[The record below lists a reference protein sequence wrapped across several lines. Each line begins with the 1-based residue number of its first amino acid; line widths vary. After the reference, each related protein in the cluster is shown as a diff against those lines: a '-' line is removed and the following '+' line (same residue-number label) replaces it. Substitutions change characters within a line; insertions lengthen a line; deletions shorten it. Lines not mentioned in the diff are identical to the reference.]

1 MKSRGLGDVYKRQD
15 MAVEKMNLVN
25 ITSRLENLT
34 DLLKD
39 VINIGQIEPI
49 DAFGQVASR
58 AFSVKASS
66 ENVELTEDMNSI
78 TSFQGLTK
86 EELEKLDYLKEFF
99 DIKDDEKIGKITKV
113 IDKEELDR
121 LYTRLEPMIK
131 RREDLVE
138 EREKLLS
145 YKNNL
150 EILNRANVDID
161 KIKHLNY
168 FDFRYGEVTKDGR
181 FILKNN
187 YENIPS
193 LIIHL
198 NDEDTKSAD
207 AINTLIE
214 LDNKTSERRKSV
226 DEIIENEKA
235 ESLKVAN
242 KIDQTYLEKITRE
255 VAELNKNNED
265 EINKEASEIK
275 KSFSD
280 KKSSIESLYKDKVDL
295 LVDEAFG
302 KIIKEDGNDR

>member
-1 MKSRGLGDVYKRQD
+1 

-78 TSFQGLTK
+78 TSFQGLSK
-86 EELEKLDYLKEFF
+86 EELEKLDYLKKFF

-113 IDKEELDR
+113 IEKDELDR

-131 RREDLVE
+131 RRESLVE
-138 EREKLLS
+138 EKEKLLT

-150 EILNRANVDID
+150 EILNRADVDID

-214 LDNKTSERRKSV
+214 LDNKTSERRRSV
-226 DEIIENEKA
+226 DAIIENEKA

-255 VAELNKNNED
+255 VAELNKNND
-265 EINKEASEIK
+265 EEIRKEACEIK

-280 KKSSIESLYKDKVDL
+280 KKSSIESLYKDEVDM
-295 LVDEAFG
+295 LVDEAFE

>member
-1 MKSRGLGDVYKRQD
+1 
-15 MAVEKMNLVN
+15 
-25 ITSRLENLT
+25 
-34 DLLKD
+34 
-39 VINIGQIEPI
+39 
-49 DAFGQVASR
+49 
-58 AFSVKASS
+58 
-66 ENVELTEDMNSI
+66 MNSI

-86 EELEKLDYLKEFF
+86 EELEKLDYLKKFF

-150 EILNRANVDID
+150 EILNRADVDID

>member
-1 MKSRGLGDVYKRQD
+1 

-66 ENVELTEDMNSI
+66 ENVELTEDMNNI
-78 TSFQGLTK
+78 TSFHGLSK
-86 EELEKLDYLKEFF
+86 EELEKLNYLKRFF
-99 DIKDDEKIGKITKV
+99 DISDDEEVGEISKV
-113 IDKEELDR
+113 ISKNELER

-131 RREDLVE
+131 RREELVE
-138 EREKLLS
+138 EKDKLLT

-150 EILNRANVDID
+150 EILTKANVDIE

-168 FDFRYGEVTKDGR
+168 FDFRYGDVTKDGR

-198 NDEDTKSAD
+198 DDEAVKSAD
-207 AINTLIE
+207 ALNTLIE
-214 LDNKTSERRKSV
+214 LDNKTSQRRKSV
-226 DEIIENEKA
+226 DEIIENEKS
-235 ESLKVAN
+235 ESLRVAN
-242 KIDQTYLEKITRE
+242 KIDQTFFEKLSSEVANLNANNDEKI
-255 VAELNKNNED
+255 K
-265 EINKEASEIK
+265 KEALEIK
-275 KSFSD
+275 NSFSD
-280 KKSSIESLYKDKVDL
+280 RKNHIESLYKEKVDL
-295 LVDEAFG
+295 LVDNAFN
-302 KIIKEDGNDR
+302 KIIEGDGNDR

>member
-1 MKSRGLGDVYKRQD
+1 

-78 TSFQGLTK
+78 TSFQGLSK
-86 EELEKLDYLKEFF
+86 EELEKLDYLKKFF
-99 DIKDDEKIGKITKV
+99 YIKDDEKIGKITKV
-113 IDKEELDR
+113 IEKDELDR

-131 RREDLVE
+131 RRESLVE
-138 EREKLLS
+138 EKEKLLT

-150 EILNRANVDID
+150 EILNRADVDID

-214 LDNKTSERRKSV
+214 LDNKTSERRRSV
-226 DEIIENEKA
+226 DAIIENEKA

-255 VAELNKNNED
+255 VAELNKNND
-265 EINKEASEIK
+265 EEISKEACEIK

-280 KKSSIESLYKDKVDL
+280 KKSSIESLYKDEVDM
-295 LVDEAFG
+295 LVDEAFE

>member
-1 MKSRGLGDVYKRQD
+1 

-86 EELEKLDYLKEFF
+86 EELEKLDYLKKFF

-150 EILNRANVDID
+150 EILNRADVDIN

>member
-1 MKSRGLGDVYKRQD
+1 

-78 TSFQGLTK
+78 TSFQGLSK
-86 EELEKLDYLKEFF
+86 EELEKLDYLKKFF

-113 IDKEELDR
+113 IEKDELDR

-131 RREDLVE
+131 RRESLAE
-138 EREKLLS
+138 EKEKLLT

-150 EILNRANVDID
+150 EILNRADVDID

-181 FILKNN
+181 FILK
-187 YENIPS
+187 IT
-193 LIIHL
+193 
-198 NDEDTKSAD
+198 TK
-207 AINTLIE
+207 I
-214 LDNKTSERRKSV
+214 
-226 DEIIENEKA
+226 
-235 ESLKVAN
+235 
-242 KIDQTYLEKITRE
+242 YHH
-255 VAELNKNNED
+255 
-265 EINKEASEIK
+265 
-275 KSFSD
+275 
-280 KKSSIESLYKDKVDL
+280 
-295 LVDEAFG
+295 
-302 KIIKEDGNDR
+302 

>member
-1 MKSRGLGDVYKRQD
+1 

-25 ITSRLENLT
+25 ITSRVENLT

-66 ENVELTEDMNSI
+66 ENVELTEDMNNI
-78 TSFQGLTK
+78 TSFHGLSK
-86 EELEKLDYLKEFF
+86 EELEKLNYLKRFLGI
-99 DIKDDEKIGKITKV
+99 DDDEEIGQISKV
-113 IDKEELDR
+113 ISKEELDR

-131 RREDLVE
+131 RREELVCE
-138 EREKLLS
+138 KEKLLN

-150 EILNRANVDID
+150 EILARSNVDIE

-198 NDEDTKSAD
+198 DDEAVKSSEAL
-207 AINTLIE
+207 NTLIDI
-214 LDNKTSERRKSV
+214 DNKTSQRRKSV
-226 DEIIENEKA
+226 DEIIENEKS

-242 KIDQTYLEKITRE
+242 RIDQTYNEKISKE
-255 VAELNKNNED
+255 VANLNANNE
-265 EINKEASEIK
+265 EKIKKEAEEIK
-275 KSFSD
+275 NSFSD
-280 KKSSIESLYKDKVDL
+280 RKNNIESLYKEKVDS
-295 LVDEAFG
+295 LVCDAFN
-302 KIIKEDGNDR
+302 KIIGGDDNDR

>member
-1 MKSRGLGDVYKRQD
+1 

-25 ITSRLENLT
+25 ITSRVENLT

-66 ENVELTEDMNSI
+66 ENVELTEDMNNI
-78 TSFQGLTK
+78 TSFHGLSK
-86 EELEKLDYLKEFF
+86 EELEKLNYLKRFLG
-99 DIKDDEKIGKITKV
+99 IDDDVEIGHISKV
-113 IDKEELDR
+113 ISKEELER

-131 RREDLVE
+131 RREELVG
-138 EREKLLS
+138 EKEQLLT

-150 EILNRANVDID
+150 EILTRSNVDID
-161 KIKHLNY
+161 KIKRLNY

-198 NDEDTKSAD
+198 DDEALKSSD
-207 AINTLIE
+207 ALNTLIE
-214 LDNKTSERRKSV
+214 LDNKTSQRRRSV

-242 KIDQTYLEKITRE
+242 RIDQTYFEKVSNE
-255 VAELNKNNED
+255 VANLNADNDAK
-265 EINKEASEIK
+265 IKKEAEEIK
-275 KSFSD
+275 NSFSD
-280 KKSSIESLYKDKVDL
+280 RKNNIESLYKEKVDL
-295 LVDEAFG
+295 LVEDAFN
-302 KIIKEDGNDR
+302 KIIGGDDNDR

>member
-1 MKSRGLGDVYKRQD
+1 

-78 TSFQGLTK
+78 TSFQGLSK
-86 EELEKLDYLKEFF
+86 EELEKLDYLKKFF

-113 IDKEELDR
+113 IEKDELDR

-131 RREDLVE
+131 RRESLVE
-138 EREKLLS
+138 EKEKLLT

-150 EILNRANVDID
+150 EILNRADVDID

-214 LDNKTSERRKSV
+214 LDNKTSERRRSV
-226 DEIIENEKA
+226 DAIIENEKA

-255 VAELNKNNED
+255 VAELNKNND
-265 EINKEASEIK
+265 EEISKEASEIK

-280 KKSSIESLYKDKVDL
+280 KKSSIESLYKDEVDM
-295 LVDEAFG
+295 LVDEAFK

>member
-1 MKSRGLGDVYKRQD
+1 

-78 TSFQGLTK
+78 TSFQGLSK
-86 EELEKLDYLKEFF
+86 EELEKLDYLKKFF
-99 DIKDDEKIGKITKV
+99 DIRDDEKIGKITKV
-113 IDKEELDR
+113 IEKEELDR

-131 RREDLVE
+131 RRESLVE
-138 EREKLLS
+138 EKEKLLT

-150 EILNRANVDID
+150 EILNRADVDID
-161 KIKHLNY
+161 KIKRLNY

-214 LDNKTSERRKSV
+214 LDNKTSERRRSV

-255 VAELNKNNED
+255 VAELNKNNEE
-265 EINKEASEIK
+265 EISKEASEIK

-280 KKSSIESLYKDKVDL
+280 KKSSIESLYKDKVDK
-295 LVDEAFG
+295 LVDEAFE
-302 KIIKEDGNDR
+302 KIIKEDSNDR

>member
-1 MKSRGLGDVYKRQD
+1 

-66 ENVELTEDMNSI
+66 ENVELTEDMNNI
-78 TSFQGLTK
+78 TSFHGLSK
-86 EELEKLDYLKEFF
+86 EELEKLNYLKRFF
-99 DIKDDEKIGKITKV
+99 DISDDQEVGEISKV
-113 IDKEELDR
+113 ISKDELDR

-131 RREDLVE
+131 RREELVE
-138 EREKLLS
+138 EKDKLLN

-150 EILNRANVDID
+150 EILTKANVDIE

-168 FDFRYGEVTKDGR
+168 FDFRYGDVTKDGR

-198 NDEDTKSAD
+198 DDEAVKSAD
-207 AINTLIE
+207 ALNTLIE
-214 LDNKTSERRKSV
+214 LDNKTSQRRKSV
-226 DEIIENEKA
+226 DEIIENEKS
-235 ESLKVAN
+235 ESLRVAN
-242 KIDQTYLEKITRE
+242 KIDQNFFEKLSSEVANLNANNDEKI
-255 VAELNKNNED
+255 K
-265 EINKEASEIK
+265 KEAIEIK
-275 KSFSD
+275 NSFSD
-280 KKSSIESLYKDKVDL
+280 RKNHIESLYKEKVDL
-295 LVDEAFG
+295 LVDNAFN
-302 KIIKEDGNDR
+302 KIIEGDGNDR

>member
-1 MKSRGLGDVYKRQD
+1 

-99 DIKDDEKIGKITKV
+99 DIKDDEKIGKITQV

-150 EILNRANVDID
+150 EILNRADVDID

-207 AINTLIE
+207 AFNTLIE
-214 LDNKTSERRKSV
+214 LDNKTSERRRSV
-226 DEIIENEKA
+226 DAIIENEKA

-255 VAELNKNNED
+255 VAELNKNND
-265 EINKEASEIK
+265 EEISKEASEIK

-280 KKSSIESLYKDKVDL
+280 KKSSIESLYKDEVDM
-295 LVDEAFG
+295 LVDEAFE

>member
-1 MKSRGLGDVYKRQD
+1 

-78 TSFQGLTK
+78 TSFQGLSK
-86 EELEKLDYLKEFF
+86 EELEKLDYLKKFF

-113 IDKEELDR
+113 IEKDELDR

-131 RREDLVE
+131 RRESLVE
-138 EREKLLS
+138 EKEKLLT

-150 EILNRANVDID
+150 EILNRADVDID

-214 LDNKTSERRKSV
+214 LDNKTSERRRSV
-226 DEIIENEKA
+226 DAIIENEKA

-255 VAELNKNNED
+255 VAELNKNND
-265 EINKEASEIK
+265 EEISKEASEIK

-280 KKSSIESLYKDKVDL
+280 KKSSIESLYKDEVDR
-295 LVDEAFG
+295 LVDEAFE

>member
-1 MKSRGLGDVYKRQD
+1 

-66 ENVELTEDMNSI
+66 ENVELTEDMNNI
-78 TSFQGLTK
+78 TSFHGLSK
-86 EELEKLDYLKEFF
+86 EELEKLNYLKRFF
-99 DIKDDEKIGKITKV
+99 DISDDEEVGEISKV
-113 IDKEELDR
+113 ISKDELER

-131 RREDLVE
+131 RREELVE
-138 EREKLLS
+138 EKDKLLT

-150 EILNRANVDID
+150 EILTKANVDIE

-168 FDFRYGEVTKDGR
+168 FDFRYGDVTKDGR

-198 NDEDTKSAD
+198 DDEAVKSAD
-207 AINTLIE
+207 ALNTLIE
-214 LDNKTSERRKSV
+214 LDNKTSQRRKSV
-226 DEIIENEKA
+226 DEIIENEKS
-235 ESLKVAN
+235 ESLRVAN
-242 KIDQTYLEKITRE
+242 KIDQTFFEKLSSEVANLNANNDEKI
-255 VAELNKNNED
+255 
-265 EINKEASEIK
+265 KEEALEIK
-275 KSFSD
+275 NSFSD
-280 KKSSIESLYKDKVDL
+280 RKNHIESLYKEKVDL
-295 LVDEAFG
+295 LVDNAFN
-302 KIIKEDGNDR
+302 KIIEGDGNDR

>member
-1 MKSRGLGDVYKRQD
+1 

-99 DIKDDEKIGKITKV
+99 DIKVDEKIGKITKV

-242 KIDQTYLEKITRE
+242 KIDQAYLEKITRE

>member
-1 MKSRGLGDVYKRQD
+1 

-66 ENVELTEDMNSI
+66 ENVELTEDMNNI
-78 TSFQGLTK
+78 TSFQGLSK
-86 EELEKLDYLKEFF
+86 EELEKLNYLKRFF
-99 DIKDDEKIGKITKV
+99 DISDDEEVGEISKV
-113 IDKEELDR
+113 ISKDELER

-131 RREDLVE
+131 RREELVE
-138 EREKLLS
+138 EKDKLLT

-150 EILNRANVDID
+150 EILTKANVDIE

-168 FDFRYGEVTKDGR
+168 FDFRYGDVTKDGR

-198 NDEDTKSAD
+198 DDEAVKSAD
-207 AINTLIE
+207 ALNTLIE
-214 LDNKTSERRKSV
+214 LDNKTSQRRKSV
-226 DEIIENEKA
+226 DEIIENEKS
-235 ESLKVAN
+235 ESLRVAN
-242 KIDQTYLEKITRE
+242 KIDQTFFEKLSSEVANLNANNDEKI
-255 VAELNKNNED
+255 K
-265 EINKEASEIK
+265 KEAEEIEN
-275 KSFSD
+275 SFSD
-280 KKSSIESLYKDKVDL
+280 RKNHIESLYKEKVDL
-295 LVDEAFG
+295 LVDNAFN
-302 KIIKEDGNDR
+302 KIIEGDGNDR

>member
-1 MKSRGLGDVYKRQD
+1 

-25 ITSRLENLT
+25 ITSRVENLT

-66 ENVELTEDMNSI
+66 ENVELTEDMNNI
-78 TSFQGLTK
+78 TSFHGLSK
-86 EELEKLDYLKEFF
+86 EELEKLNYLKRFLGIDVDVE
-99 DIKDDEKIGKITKV
+99 IGHISKV
-113 IDKEELDR
+113 ISKEELER

-131 RREDLVE
+131 RREELVG
-138 EREKLLS
+138 EKEQLLT

-150 EILNRANVDID
+150 EILTRSNVDID

-198 NDEDTKSAD
+198 DDEALKSSD
-207 AINTLIE
+207 ALNTLIE
-214 LDNKTSERRKSV
+214 LDNKTSQRRRSV

-242 KIDQTYLEKITRE
+242 RIDQTYYEKISNE
-255 VAELNKNNED
+255 VANLNADNDAK
-265 EINKEASEIK
+265 IKKEAEEIK
-275 KSFSD
+275 NSFSD
-280 KKSSIESLYKDKVDL
+280 RKNNIESLYKEKVDL
-295 LVDEAFG
+295 LVEDAFN
-302 KIIKEDGNDR
+302 KIIGGDDNDR

>member
-1 MKSRGLGDVYKRQD
+1 

-25 ITSRLENLT
+25 ITSRVENLT

-66 ENVELTEDMNSI
+66 ENVELTEDMNNI
-78 TSFQGLTK
+78 TSFHGLSK
-86 EELEKLDYLKEFF
+86 EELEKLNYLKRFLG
-99 DIKDDEKIGKITKV
+99 IDDDVEIGHISKV
-113 IDKEELDR
+113 ISKEELER

-131 RREDLVE
+131 RREELVG
-138 EREKLLS
+138 EKEQLLT

-150 EILNRANVDID
+150 EILTRSNVDID

-198 NDEDTKSAD
+198 DDEALKSSD
-207 AINTLIE
+207 ALNTLIE
-214 LDNKTSERRKSV
+214 LDNKTSQRRRSV

-242 KIDQTYLEKITRE
+242 RIDQTYYEKISNE
-255 VAELNKNNED
+255 VANLNADNDAK
-265 EINKEASEIK
+265 IKKEAEEIK
-275 KSFSD
+275 NSFSD
-280 KKSSIESLYKDKVDL
+280 RKNNIESLYKEKVDL
-295 LVDEAFG
+295 LVEDAFN
-302 KIIKEDGNDR
+302 KIIGGDDNDR

>member
-1 MKSRGLGDVYKRQD
+1 

>member
-1 MKSRGLGDVYKRQD
+1 

-86 EELEKLDYLKEFF
+86 EELEKLDYLKKFF

-150 EILNRANVDID
+150 EILNRADVDID

>member
-1 MKSRGLGDVYKRQD
+1 

-25 ITSRLENLT
+25 ITSRIENLT

-66 ENVELTEDMNSI
+66 ENVELTEDMNNI
-78 TSFQGLTK
+78 TSFHGLSK
-86 EELEKLDYLKEFF
+86 EELEKLNYLKRFL
-99 DIKDDEKIGKITKV
+99 DIDDNLEIGKISKV
-113 IDKEELDR
+113 ISKDELDR

-131 RREDLVE
+131 RREELVE
-138 EREKLLS
+138 EKEKLLI

-150 EILNRANVDID
+150 EILTRSNVDID
-161 KIKHLNY
+161 KIKQLNY

-198 NDEDTKSAD
+198 DDEAVKSSD
-207 AINTLIE
+207 ALNTLIE
-214 LDNKTSERRKSV
+214 LDNKTSQRRKSV

-235 ESLKVAN
+235 ESLRVAN
-242 KIDQTYLEKITRE
+242 KIDQTYFEKLSKEVANLNANNEEKI
-255 VAELNKNNED
+255 K
-265 EINKEASEIK
+265 KEAKEIK
-275 KSFSD
+275 SSFSD
-280 KKSSIESLYKDKVDL
+280 KKNSIESLYKEKVDS
-295 LVDEAFG
+295 LVSDAF
-302 KIIKEDGNDR
+302 KAIIEGDNNDR

>member
-1 MKSRGLGDVYKRQD
+1 

-66 ENVELTEDMNSI
+66 ENVELTEDMNNI
-78 TSFQGLTK
+78 TSFHGLSK
-86 EELEKLDYLKEFF
+86 EELEKLNYLKRFF
-99 DIKDDEKIGKITKV
+99 DISDDEEVGEISKV
-113 IDKEELDR
+113 ISKDELER

-131 RREDLVE
+131 RREELVE
-138 EREKLLS
+138 EKDKLLT

-150 EILNRANVDID
+150 EILTKANVDIE

-168 FDFRYGEVTKDGR
+168 FDFRYGDVTKDGR

-198 NDEDTKSAD
+198 DDEAVKSAD
-207 AINTLIE
+207 ALNTLIE
-214 LDNKTSERRKSV
+214 LDNKTSQRRKSV
-226 DEIIENEKA
+226 DEIIENEKS
-235 ESLKVAN
+235 ESLRVAN
-242 KIDQTYLEKITRE
+242 KIDQTFFEKLSSEVANLNANNDEKIKKRSSR
-255 VAELNKNNED
+255 
-265 EINKEASEIK
+265 NKE
-275 KSFSD
+275 F
-280 KKSSIESLYKDKVDL
+280 
-295 LVDEAFG
+295 FF
-302 KIIKEDGNDR
+302 

>member
-1 MKSRGLGDVYKRQD
+1 

-78 TSFQGLTK
+78 TSFQGLSK
-86 EELEKLDYLKEFF
+86 EELEKLDYLKKFF

-113 IDKEELDR
+113 IEKDELDR

-131 RREDLVE
+131 RRESLVE
-138 EREKLLS
+138 EKEKLLT

-150 EILNRANVDID
+150 EILNRADVDID

-214 LDNKTSERRKSV
+214 LDNKTSERRRSV
-226 DEIIENEKA
+226 DAIIENEKA

-255 VAELNKNNED
+255 VAELNKNND
-265 EINKEASEIK
+265 EEISKEASEIK

-280 KKSSIESLYKDKVDL
+280 KKSSIESLYKDEVDM
-295 LVDEAFG
+295 LVDEAFE

>member
-1 MKSRGLGDVYKRQD
+1 

-78 TSFQGLTK
+78 TSFQGLSK
-86 EELEKLDYLKEFF
+86 EELEKLDYLKKFF

-113 IDKEELDR
+113 IEKDELDR

-131 RREDLVE
+131 RRESLVE
-138 EREKLLS
+138 EKEKLLT

-150 EILNRANVDID
+150 EILNRADVDID

-168 FDFRYGEVTKDGR
+168 FDFRYGKVTKDGR

-214 LDNKTSERRKSV
+214 LDNKTSERRRSV
-226 DEIIENEKA
+226 DAIIENEKA

-255 VAELNKNNED
+255 VAELNKNND
-265 EINKEASEIK
+265 EEISKEASEIK

-280 KKSSIESLYKDKVDL
+280 KKSSIESLYKDEVDM
-295 LVDEAFG
+295 LVDEAFE

>member
-1 MKSRGLGDVYKRQD
+1 MIVRPVVVLPTGRTIIRLYKPTDGEIIYKGKDIAGKLTKEESREVHQSISMIFQDPIASINPRMTVKEIIGEGLRIN
-15 MAVEKMNLVN
+15 NLV
-25 ITSRLENLT
+25 
-34 DLLKD
+34 K
-39 VINIGQIEPI
+39 
-49 DAFGQVASR
+49 
-58 AFSVKASS
+58 S
-66 ENVELTEDMNSI
+66 E
-78 TSFQGLTK
+78 
-86 EELEKLDYLKEFF
+86 EELEKLDYLKKFF
-99 DIKDDEKIGKITKV
+99 DIRDDEKIGKITKV
-113 IDKEELDR
+113 IEKEELDR

-131 RREDLVE
+131 RRESLVE
-138 EREKLLS
+138 EKEKLLT

-150 EILNRANVDID
+150 EILNRADVDID
-161 KIKHLNY
+161 KIKRLNY

-214 LDNKTSERRKSV
+214 LDNKTSERRRSV

-242 KIDQTYLEKITRE
+242 KIDQTYLEKITKE
-255 VAELNKNNED
+255 VAELNKNNEE
-265 EINKEASEIK
+265 EISKEASEIK

-280 KKSSIESLYKDKVDL
+280 KKSSIESLYKDKVDK
-295 LVDEAFG
+295 LVDEAFE

>member
-1 MKSRGLGDVYKRQD
+1 

-78 TSFQGLTK
+78 TSFQGLSK
-86 EELEKLDYLKEFF
+86 EELEKLDYLKKFF

-113 IDKEELDR
+113 IEKDELDR

-131 RREDLVE
+131 RRESLVE
-138 EREKLLS
+138 EKEKLLT

-150 EILNRANVDID
+150 EILNRADVDID

-214 LDNKTSERRKSV
+214 LDNKTSERRRSV
-226 DEIIENEKA
+226 DAIIENEKA

-255 VAELNKNNED
+255 VAELNKNND
-265 EINKEASEIK
+265 EEISKEACEIK

-280 KKSSIESLYKDKVDL
+280 KKSSIESLYKDEVDM
-295 LVDEAFG
+295 LVDEAFE

>member
-1 MKSRGLGDVYKRQD
+1 

-66 ENVELTEDMNSI
+66 ENVELTEDMNNI
-78 TSFQGLTK
+78 TSFHGLSK
-86 EELEKLDYLKEFF
+86 EELEKLNYLKRFF
-99 DIKDDEKIGKITKV
+99 DISDDEEVGEISKV
-113 IDKEELDR
+113 ISKDELER

-131 RREDLVE
+131 RREELVE
-138 EREKLLS
+138 EKDKLLT

-150 EILNRANVDID
+150 EILTKANVDIE

-168 FDFRYGEVTKDGR
+168 FDFRYGDVTKDGR

-198 NDEDTKSAD
+198 DDEAVKSAD
-207 AINTLIE
+207 ALNTLIE
-214 LDNKTSERRKSV
+214 LDNKTSQRRKSV
-226 DEIIENEKA
+226 DEIIENEKS
-235 ESLKVAN
+235 ESLRVAN
-242 KIDQTYLEKITRE
+242 KIDQTFFEKLSSEVANLNANNDEKI
-255 VAELNKNNED
+255 K
-265 EINKEASEIK
+265 KEALEIK
-275 KSFSD
+275 NSFSD
-280 KKSSIESLYKDKVDL
+280 RKNHIESLYKEKVDL
-295 LVDEAFG
+295 LVDNAFN
-302 KIIKEDGNDR
+302 KIIEGDGNDR

>member
-1 MKSRGLGDVYKRQD
+1 

-25 ITSRLENLT
+25 ITSRVENLT

-66 ENVELTEDMNSI
+66 ENVELTEDMNNI
-78 TSFQGLTK
+78 TSFHGLSK
-86 EELEKLDYLKEFF
+86 EELEKLNYLKRFLG
-99 DIKDDEKIGKITKV
+99 IDDDVEIGHISKV
-113 IDKEELDR
+113 ISKEELER

-131 RREDLVE
+131 RREELVG
-138 EREKLLS
+138 EKEQLLT

-150 EILNRANVDID
+150 EILTRSNVDID

-198 NDEDTKSAD
+198 DDEALKSSD
-207 AINTLIE
+207 ALNTLIE
-214 LDNKTSERRKSV
+214 LDNKTSQRRRSV

-242 KIDQTYLEKITRE
+242 RIDQTYFEKVSNE
-255 VAELNKNNED
+255 VANLNADNDAK
-265 EINKEASEIK
+265 IKKEAEEIK
-275 KSFSD
+275 NSFSD
-280 KKSSIESLYKDKVDL
+280 RKNNIESLYKEKVDL
-295 LVDEAFG
+295 LVEDAFN
-302 KIIKEDGNDR
+302 KIIGGDDNDR

>member
-1 MKSRGLGDVYKRQD
+1 

-99 DIKDDEKIGKITKV
+99 DIKDDEKIGKITQV

>member
-1 MKSRGLGDVYKRQD
+1 

-34 DLLKD
+34 SLLKD

-78 TSFQGLTK
+78 TSFHGLTK
-86 EELEKLDYLKEFF
+86 EELEKLDYLKKFL

-150 EILNRANVDID
+150 EILNRAHVDID
-161 KIKHLNY
+161 KIRNLNY

-265 EINKEASEIK
+265 EINREASEIK

>member
-1 MKSRGLGDVYKRQD
+1 

-25 ITSRLENLT
+25 ITSRVENLT

-66 ENVELTEDMNSI
+66 ENVELTEDMNNI
-78 TSFQGLTK
+78 TSFHGLSK
-86 EELEKLDYLKEFF
+86 EELEKLNYLKRFLG
-99 DIKDDEKIGKITKV
+99 IDDDVEIGHISKV
-113 IDKEELDR
+113 ISKEELER

-131 RREDLVE
+131 RREELVG
-138 EREKLLS
+138 EKEQLLT

-150 EILNRANVDID
+150 EILTRSNVDID
-161 KIKHLNY
+161 KIKRLNY

-198 NDEDTKSAD
+198 DDEALKSSD
-207 AINTLIE
+207 ALNTLIE
-214 LDNKTSERRKSV
+214 LDNKTSQRRRSV

-242 KIDQTYLEKITRE
+242 RIDQTYFEKISNE
-255 VAELNKNNED
+255 VANLNADNDAK
-265 EINKEASEIK
+265 IKKEAEEIK
-275 KSFSD
+275 NSFSD
-280 KKSSIESLYKDKVDL
+280 RKNNIESLYKEKVDL
-295 LVDEAFG
+295 LVEDAFN
-302 KIIKEDGNDR
+302 KIIGGDDNDR

>member
-1 MKSRGLGDVYKRQD
+1 

-78 TSFQGLTK
+78 TSFQGLSK
-86 EELEKLDYLKEFF
+86 EELEKLDYLKKFF

-113 IDKEELDR
+113 IEKDELDR

-131 RREDLVE
+131 RRESLVE
-138 EREKLLS
+138 EKEKLLT

-150 EILNRANVDID
+150 EILNRADVDID

-214 LDNKTSERRKSV
+214 LDNKTSERRRSV
-226 DEIIENEKA
+226 DAIIENEKA

-255 VAELNKNNED
+255 VAELNKNND
-265 EINKEASEIK
+265 EEISKAACEIK

-280 KKSSIESLYKDKVDL
+280 KKSSIESLYKDEVDM
-295 LVDEAFG
+295 LVDEAFE

>member
-1 MKSRGLGDVYKRQD
+1 

-66 ENVELTEDMNSI
+66 ENVELTEDMNNI
-78 TSFQGLTK
+78 TSFHGLSK
-86 EELEKLDYLKEFF
+86 EELEKLNYLKRFF
-99 DIKDDEKIGKITKV
+99 DISDDEEVGEISKV
-113 IDKEELDR
+113 ISKDELER

-131 RREDLVE
+131 RREELVE
-138 EREKLLS
+138 EKDKLLT

-150 EILNRANVDID
+150 EILTKANVDIE

-168 FDFRYGEVTKDGR
+168 FDFRYGDVTKDGR

-198 NDEDTKSAD
+198 DDEAVKSAD
-207 AINTLIE
+207 ALNTLIE
-214 LDNKTSERRKSV
+214 LDNKTSQRRKSV
-226 DEIIENEKA
+226 DEIIENEKS
-235 ESLKVAN
+235 ESLRVAN
-242 KIDQTYLEKITRE
+242 KIDQTFFEKLSSEVANLNANNDEKI
-255 VAELNKNNED
+255 K
-265 EINKEASEIK
+265 KEAEEIK
-275 KSFSD
+275 NSFSD
-280 KKSSIESLYKDKVDL
+280 RKNHIESLYKEKVDL
-295 LVDEAFG
+295 LVDNAFN
-302 KIIKEDGNDR
+302 KIIEGDGNDR

>member
-1 MKSRGLGDVYKRQD
+1 

-34 DLLKD
+34 SLLKD

-78 TSFQGLTK
+78 TSFHGLTK
-86 EELEKLDYLKEFF
+86 EELEKLDYLKKFL

-150 EILNRANVDID
+150 EILNRADVDID
-161 KIKHLNY
+161 KIKRLNY

-295 LVDEAFG
+295 LVDEAFE

>member
-1 MKSRGLGDVYKRQD
+1 

-66 ENVELTEDMNSI
+66 ENVELTEDMNNI
-78 TSFQGLTK
+78 TSFHGLSK
-86 EELEKLDYLKEFF
+86 EELEKLNYLKRFF
-99 DIKDDEKIGKITKV
+99 DISDDEEVGEISKV
-113 IDKEELDR
+113 ISKDELDR

-131 RREDLVE
+131 RREELVE
-138 EREKLLS
+138 EKDKLLT

-150 EILNRANVDID
+150 EILTKANVDIE

-168 FDFRYGEVTKDGR
+168 FDFRYGDVTKDGR

-198 NDEDTKSAD
+198 DDEAVKSAD
-207 AINTLIE
+207 ALNTLIE
-214 LDNKTSERRKSV
+214 LDNKTSQRRKSV
-226 DEIIENEKA
+226 DEIIENEKS
-235 ESLKVAN
+235 ESLRVAN
-242 KIDQTYLEKITRE
+242 KIDQTFFEKLSSEVANLNANNDEKI
-255 VAELNKNNED
+255 K
-265 EINKEASEIK
+265 KEAIEIK
-275 KSFSD
+275 NSFSD
-280 KKSSIESLYKDKVDL
+280 RKNHIESLYKEKVDL
-295 LVDEAFG
+295 LVDNAFN
-302 KIIKEDGNDR
+302 KIIEGDGNDR

>member
-1 MKSRGLGDVYKRQD
+1 

-295 LVDEAFG
+295 LVDEAFE

>member
-1 MKSRGLGDVYKRQD
+1 

-86 EELEKLDYLKEFF
+86 EELEKLDYLKKFF

-131 RREDLVE
+131 RREALVA

-242 KIDQTYLEKITRE
+242 KIDQTYLEKITKE

-295 LVDEAFG
+295 LVDEAFE